1 MQQET
6 SGNNK
11 KVYAMRKLLLI
22 LLLAGCGFRP
32 MFSDNDTDIY
42 VAPIA
47 SGVNGIELRNAL
59 NTYLGGQKEANA
71 HYTLDVVLTDPRT
84 KYKALE
90 ETGISTW
97 QEIAL
102 TATYTLRAGDKVIAT
117 GKESASESYSF
128 VRYLV
133 AANASYNNAVK
144 NTINVLAQK
153 IGNRAV
159 AETYKYAHTDKK

>member
-1 MQQET
+1 M
-6 SGNNK
+6 K
-11 KVYAMRKLLLI
+11 KLLVV
-22 LLLAGCGFRP
+22 LLLASCGFRP

-59 NTYLGGQKEANA
+59 NTYFGGQKEATAN
-71 HYTLDVVLTDPRT
+71 YTLDVKLNDPTT

-90 ETGISTW
+90 ATGISTW
-97 QEIAL
+97 QEILL
-102 TATYTLRAGDKVIAT
+102 TATYTLRAGDTVIAT

-133 AANASYNNAVK
+133 ASNASYNSAVK
-144 NTINVLAQK
+144 NTITVLAEK
-153 IGNRAV
+153 IGNRAI
-159 AETYKYAHTDKK
+159 AETYKYAHTVDKK

>member
-1 MQQET
+1 M
-6 SGNNK
+6 
-11 KVYAMRKLLLI
+11 Y
-22 LLLAGCGFRP
+22 
-32 MFSDNDTDIY
+32 SDNDMDIY

-59 NTYLGGQKEANA
+59 NTYFGGPKESNA
-71 HYTLDVVLTDPRT
+71 YYALEVTLDDPTT

-90 ETGISTW
+90 ATGISTW
-97 QEIAL
+97 QEIVM
-102 TATYTLRAGDKVIAT
+102 TAKYTLRTGDTIIAT

-144 NTINVLAQK
+144 NTITVLAEK
-153 IGNRAV
+153 IGNRAI
-159 AETYKYAHTDKK
+159 AETYKYAHTVDEK